1 MNIKQL
7 KKEKPVVKKSNESNL
22 FYKNTAFINIIILKM
37 LIVFHL
43 SSFSLVLL

>member
-22 FYKNTAFINIIILKM
+22 FYKNTAFINIISKM